1 MENNR
6 INEKDRAFAEAFSQ
20 FVNGKMTSASLT
32 GQMLANDHRYLV
44 NEKFKVVMAFI
55 EELAVCYHK
64 RQYDQRNEWAC
75 HLAAEIMQCLSISN
89 LYSSERL
96 SNLNV

>member
-1 MENNR
+1 MEMCKF
-6 INEKDRAFAEAFSQ
+6 NEKDRAFAEIFSQ
-20 FVNGKMTSASLT
+20 FVNGKMTSASQT
-32 GQMLANDHRYLV
+32 GQLLANDHRYLV
-44 NEKFKVVMAFI
+44 NEKFKVVVAFI

-75 HLAAEIMQCLSISN
+75 HLAAEIMKCLSLNN
-89 LYSSERL
+89 LYFSERL

>member
-1 MENNR
+1 MDMCK
-6 INEKDRAFAEAFSQ
+6 INETDRAFATSFSQ
-20 FVNGKMTSASLT
+20 FVNGKMSSASQT

-64 RQYDQRNEWAC
+64 SQYDQRNEWAC

>member
-1 MENNR
+1 MDNNR

-44 NEKFKVVMAFI
+44 NEKFKVVVAFI

-64 RQYDQRNEWAC
+64 RQYDRRNEWAC
-75 HLAAEIMQCLSISN
+75 RLAAETMRCLTVN
-89 LYSSERL
+89 GMYFSERL
-96 SNLNV
+96 SNINE